1 MAKLQKAVEEKIE
14 GNQLESREEG
24 KMWLVRHLEVIRMVM
39 LEDLR
44 IAKHHLTPCF
54 PPRYNISQ
62 HCISLYHGAVAQRLA
77 DILEKGL
84 EGQEYVSLLQWVLQ
98 TYPGPDLMG
107 SPALGLE
114 KGLIPPLLTDAS
126 IGRLTGSYLANM
138 RDNYSS
144 WMTNTIRQEKEEWC
158 SDRDPDMDFEGF
170 FHTSSPVIIY
180 QMVEENLEVSATISQ
195 ELVYKVLIL
204 GIEQVTR

>member
-1 MAKLQKAVEEKIE
+1 
-14 GNQLESREEG
+14 
-24 KMWLVRHLEVIRMVM
+24 
-39 LEDLR
+39 
-44 IAKHHLTPCF
+44 
-54 PPRYNISQ
+54 
-62 HCISLYHGAVAQRLA
+62 
-77 DILEKGL
+77 
-84 EGQEYVSLLQWVLQ
+84 
-98 TYPGPDLMG
+98 MG

-158 SDRDPDMDFEGF
+158 SDRDPDMDFDGF